1 MTERQQK
8 LLHCIIS
15 EYIKTAQ
22 PVGSTCVVDKL
33 NVSSATIR
41 NEMACLTEDGYLS
54 QPHTSAGRTPT
65 VQGFEYYV
73 EHLLVKRTPTKTEK
87 QALNKG
93 RQKVR
98 AVGERDSKEE
108 QEMAMKYLT
117 QEVAALSGEL
127 SILVFDGDNFY
138 YTGLSYLFN
147 QPEFAEQEVV
157 YNISYVVD
165 HLDRIMTDIFNNLGD
180 ETEILI
186 GKKNP
191 FSELCGAIFT
201 RCQLPSRRDHSIMG
215 LLGPVRMD
223 YSKNLGLINY
233 VKELLKA

>member
-1 MTERQQK
+1 MTKRQQK
-8 LLHCIIS
+8 LLQCIIG
-15 EYIKTAQ
+15 EYIETAQ
-22 PVGSTCVVDKL
+22 PVGSACVTNKL
-33 NVSSATIR
+33 KVSSATIR
-41 NEMACLTEDGYLS
+41 NEMASLTEEGYLS

-65 VQGFEYYV
+65 VQGFEYYI
-73 EHLLVKRTPTKTEK
+73 EHLLVKRKPTKTEK

-93 RQKVR
+93 RQKAR
-98 AVGERDSKEE
+98 AAGDKDSKEE
-108 QEMAMKYLT
+108 QEMAMKYLA

-157 YNISYVVD
+157 YNISYIVD
-165 HLDRIMTDIFNNLGD
+165 HLDRIMTDIFNSLGD
-180 ETEILI
+180 ETEVLI

-201 RCQLPSRRDHSIMG
+201 RCQLPSRRDHSVMG

-233 VKELLKA
+233 VKDLIGQ